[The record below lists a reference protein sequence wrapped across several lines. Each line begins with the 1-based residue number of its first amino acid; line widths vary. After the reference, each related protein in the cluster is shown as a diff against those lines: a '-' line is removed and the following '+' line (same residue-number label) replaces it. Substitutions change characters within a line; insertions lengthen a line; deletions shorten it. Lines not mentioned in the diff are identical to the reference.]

1 MDLASHRQPVHDH
14 AGRTHLSV
22 KGSEGLVSS
31 ARGGS
36 EECGQGKHDEAN
48 PVRAASSSPSLR
60 PIAARARLAPTQ
72 PRAQGP
78 AIEAQHLPPFMYFSA
93 REASSMSTRNS
104 SVDCESGL

>member
-1 MDLASHRQPVHDH
+1 MITRGELTCLSKGASD
-14 AGRTHLSV
+14 
-22 KGSEGLVSS
+22 SS
-31 ARGGS
+31 AALEGGS

-78 AIEAQHLPPFMYFSA
+78 AIEAQHLPPFIYFSA
-93 REASSMSTRNS
+93 SEASSMSTRNS